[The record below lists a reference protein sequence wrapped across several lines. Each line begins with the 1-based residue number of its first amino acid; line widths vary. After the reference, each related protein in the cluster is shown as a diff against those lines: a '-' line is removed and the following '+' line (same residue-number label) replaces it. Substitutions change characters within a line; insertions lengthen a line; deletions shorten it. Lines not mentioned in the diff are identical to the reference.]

1 MKATKRI
8 FSVFLTCVLAFTM
21 AFAMGLTASAADTT
35 YTITINKPAGDIDR
49 TYEAYQIF
57 KGNQSGNTLSDIEW
71 GTGIDGAAFLT
82 ELQTNTSFTSFKSC
96 TDAKTVAEKLATF
109 KAGPNEGA
117 DSDEVVA
124 FATLAG
130 KFLTKIKATSSAGKI
145 TDLAAGYYLL
155 KDVTPG
161 TPGTDAALSRNI
173 LKVVN
178 NVEVNP
184 KADHPTVDK
193 KIGTDITKGV
203 AANEA
208 TIGDKVPFVIASK
221 VPKMQGYTKYFFVL
235 NDSMTAGLTYN
246 NDVAIKIDDTT
257 LGTDDYDVTYAT
269 DKNTGVSTIKIVI
282 KNFIQYKSKAG
293 ADIVVTYSATLNEN
307 ANLTKD
313 GNKNTVKLTYS
324 NNPNVDYKG
333 ENEPDTTDP
342 VGETPEHVTVTYST
356 QLQLTK
362 VDGKDN
368 NVKLEGVEFQI
379 TGTSIK
385 TAVSESHY
393 FKQDTAGTYYQL
405 KDGTFT
411 DTAPN
416 AETKSKYVSDSVKY
430 KKVEDAT
437 EKTNMQKVTARGT
450 TGTDGV
456 ITFGGLGAGTYFI
469 TELKTKDGYNL
480 LTAPITVEIKA
491 TPGTTSCTW
500 TATVNG
506 NEETDVFDTKDNM
519 VKLTVENN
527 KGSDLP
533 ITGGIGTTI
542 FYVIGGLL
550 VCGAVVMAITKKKLS
565 VEDKADQN

>member
-21 AFAMGLTASAADTT
+21 AFAMGLTASAAD

-57 KGNQSGNTLSDIEW
+57 QGNLDGNTLSDIEW

-82 ELQTNTSFTSFKSC
+82 ELKKNASFTSC
-96 TDAKTVAEKLATF
+96 TDAKTVAKKLAAFT
-109 KAGPNEGA
+109 N
-117 DSDEVVA
+117 DSDEAVA
-124 FATLAG
+124 FAKLAG
-130 KFLTKIKATSSAGKI
+130 KFLTTATATSSSGKI
-145 TDLAAGYYLL
+145 TVPAGYYLL
-155 KDVTPG
+155 KDVT
-161 TPGTDAALSRNI
+161 TVTDDALSLNI
-173 LKVVN
+173 LKVVKD
-178 NVEVNP
+178 VTVNP

-193 KIGTDITKGV
+193 KIGTDISTGV

-221 VPKMQGYTKYFFVL
+221 VPQMQGYTKYFFVL

-246 NDVAIKIDDTT
+246 KDVAIKIGTTT
-257 LGTDDYDVTYAT
+257 LAADAYDVTYDDTA
-269 DKNTGVSTIKIVI
+269 NTMKIVI
-282 KNFIQYKSKAG
+282 KDFIQYKSEAG
-293 ADIVVTYSATLNEN
+293 KDIVVTYSATLNEK
-307 ANLTKD
+307 ADLTQA

-333 ENEPDTTDP
+333 DNEPDTTDP
-342 VGETPEHVTVTYST
+342 VGVTPEHVTVTYST
-356 QLQLTK
+356 KLQLTK
-362 VDGKDN
+362 VDGADH

-385 TAVSESHY
+385 TAVSKGEY
-393 FKQDTAGTYYQL
+393 FKQDAAGTYYQL

-411 DTAPN
+411 ETDPT
-416 AETKSKYVSDSVKY
+416 AETESKYVSTSVKY
-430 KKVEDAT
+430 AKVTDTT
-437 EKTNMQKVTARGT
+437 EQTKMQKVTASGT
-450 TGTDGV
+450 TDANGL
-456 ITFGGLGAGTYFI
+456 ITFEGLGAGTYYI
-469 TELKTKDGYNL
+469 TELKTLGGYNL
-480 LTAPITVEIKA
+480 LTAPITVTITA
-491 TPGTTSCTW
+491 TPSETGCGW
-500 TATVNG
+500 TVSSNATF
-506 NEETDVFDTKDNM
+506 EDDM

-527 KGSDLP
+527 KGSVLP

-550 VCGAVVMAITKKKLS
+550 VCGAAVMAITKKKLS

>member
-21 AFAMGLTASAADTT
+21 AFAMGLTASAAD

-57 KGNQSGNTLSDIEW
+57 RGNLDGNTLSDIEW
-71 GTGIDGAAFLT
+71 GAGIDGAAFLT
-82 ELQTNTSFTSFKSC
+82 ELKKNASFTSC
-96 TDAKTVAEKLATF
+96 TDAKTVAEKLASFTD
-109 KAGPNEGA
+109 
-117 DSDEVVA
+117 DSDEAVA
-124 FATLAG
+124 FAKLAG
-130 KFLTKIKATSSAGKI
+130 KFLTTATASSSTGKI
-145 TDLAAGYYLL
+145 TVPAGYYLL
-155 KDVTPG
+155 KDVT
-161 TPGTDAALSRNI
+161 TVTDDALSLNI
-173 LKVVN
+173 LKVVKD
-178 NVEVNP
+178 VTVNP

-193 KIGTDITKGV
+193 KIGTDITTGV

-221 VPKMQGYTKYFFVL
+221 VPQMQGYTKYFFVL

-246 NDVAIKIDDTT
+246 RDVAIKIGATTLAADAYDVVYDDT
-257 LGTDDYDVTYAT
+257 A
-269 DKNTGVSTIKIVI
+269 NTMKIVI
-282 KNFIQYKSKAG
+282 KNFIQYKSEAG
-293 ADIVVTYSATLNEN
+293 KDIVVTYSATLNEK
-307 ANLTKD
+307 ADLTQA

-333 ENEPDTTDP
+333 DNEPDTTDP

-356 QLQLTK
+356 KLQLTK
-362 VDGKDN
+362 VDGGDP

-385 TAVSESHY
+385 TAVSKGDY
-393 FKQDTAGTYYQL
+393 FKQDAAGTYYQL

-411 DTAPN
+411 ETVAT
-416 AETKSKYVSDSVKY
+416 AETESKYVSTSVKY
-430 KKVEDAT
+430 AKVTDTAEQT
-437 EKTNMQKVTARGT
+437 KMQKVTASGT
-450 TGTDGV
+450 TDANGL
-456 ITFGGLGAGTYFI
+456 ITFEGLGAGTYYI
-469 TELKTKDGYNL
+469 TELKTKSGYNL
-480 LTAPITVEIKA
+480 LTAPITVTITAAPSA
-491 TPGTTSCTW
+491 TGCSW
-500 TATVNG
+500 TVSTNATF
-506 NEETDVFDTKDNM
+506 EDDM

-527 KGSDLP
+527 KGSVLP

>member
-21 AFAMGLTASAADTT
+21 AFAMGLTASAAD

-57 KGNQSGNTLSDIEW
+57 RGNLDGSTLSDIEW

-82 ELQTNTSFTSFKSC
+82 ELQKNSDYASC
-96 TDAKTVAEKLATF
+96 TDAKTVAAKLASFTKNPD
-109 KAGPNEGA
+109 KA
-117 DSDEVVA
+117 VA
-124 FATLAG
+124 FAKLAG
-130 KFLTKIKATSSAGKI
+130 KFLTTATGSSSTKI
-145 TDLAAGYYLL
+145 TVPAGYYLL
-155 KDVTPG
+155 KDATTDVTEN
-161 TPGTDAALSRNI
+161 ALSLNI
-173 LKVVN
+173 LEVVKD
-178 NVEVNP
+178 VTVSP

-193 KIGTDITKGV
+193 KIGTDITTGV
-203 AANEA
+203 EANEA

-221 VPKMQGYTKYFFVL
+221 VPQMQGYTKYFFVL

-246 NDVAIKIDDTT
+246 KDVAIKIGATT
-257 LGTDDYDVTYAT
+257 LAADAYDVTYDDTA
-269 DKNTGVSTIKIVI
+269 NTMKIVI
-282 KNFIQYKSKAG
+282 KNFIQYKSVAG
-293 ADIVVTYSATLNEN
+293 KDIVVTYSATLNEK
-307 ANLTKD
+307 ADLKD

-333 ENEPDTTDP
+333 DNEPDTTDP

-356 QLQLTK
+356 KLQLTK
-362 VDGKDN
+362 VDGADH

-385 TAVSESHY
+385 TAVSKGDY
-393 FKQDTAGTYYQL
+393 FKQDAAGTYYQL

-411 DTAPN
+411 ETAPTT
-416 AETKSKYVSDSVKY
+416 ETESKYVSTSVKY
-430 KKVEDAT
+430 AKVTDTAEQT
-437 EKTNMQKVTARGT
+437 KMQKVTASGT
-450 TGTDGV
+450 TDANGV
-456 ITFGGLGAGTYFI
+456 ITFKGLGAGTYYI
-469 TELKTKDGYNL
+469 TELKTLGGYNL
-480 LTAPITVEIKA
+480 LTAPTTVEIKA

-500 TATVNG
+500 TAKVNG
-506 NEETDVFDTKDNM
+506 NDATFDTKENM

>member
-1 MKATKRI
+1 MKATKRF

-21 AFAMGLTASAADTT
+21 AFAMGLTASAAD

-57 KGNQSGNTLSDIEW
+57 RGNLDGSTLSDIEW

-82 ELQTNTSFTSFKSC
+82 ELQKNSDYASC
-96 TDAKTVAEKLATF
+96 TDAKTVAAKLASFTKNPD
-109 KAGPNEGA
+109 KA
-117 DSDEVVA
+117 VA
-124 FATLAG
+124 FAKLAG
-130 KFLTKIKATSSAGKI
+130 KFLTTATGSSSTKI
-145 TDLAAGYYLL
+145 TVPAGYYLL
-155 KDVTPG
+155 KDATTDVTEN
-161 TPGTDAALSRNI
+161 ALSLNI
-173 LKVVN
+173 LEVVKD
-178 NVEVNP
+178 VTVSP

-193 KIGTDITKGV
+193 KIGTDITTGV
-203 AANEA
+203 EANEA

-221 VPKMQGYTKYFFVL
+221 VPQMQGYTKYFFVL

-246 NDVAIKIDDTT
+246 KDVAIKIGATT
-257 LGTDDYDVTYAT
+257 LAADAYDVTYDDTA
-269 DKNTGVSTIKIVI
+269 NTMKIVI
-282 KNFIQYKSKAG
+282 KNFIQYKSVAG
-293 ADIVVTYSATLNEN
+293 KDIVVTYSATLNEK
-307 ANLTKD
+307 ADLKD

-333 ENEPDTTDP
+333 DNEPDTTDP

-356 QLQLTK
+356 KLQLTK
-362 VDGKDN
+362 VDGADH

-385 TAVSESHY
+385 TAVSKGDY
-393 FKQDTAGTYYQL
+393 FKQDAAGTYYQL

-411 DTAPN
+411 ETAPTT
-416 AETKSKYVSDSVKY
+416 ETESKYVSTSVKY
-430 KKVEDAT
+430 AKVTDTAEQT
-437 EKTNMQKVTARGT
+437 KMQKVTASGT
-450 TGTDGV
+450 TDANGV
-456 ITFGGLGAGTYFI
+456 ITFKGLGAGTYYI
-469 TELKTKDGYNL
+469 TELKTLGGYNL

-500 TATVNG
+500 TAKVNG
-506 NEETDVFDTKDNM
+506 ENATFEDDM

-527 KGSDLP
+527 KGSVLP

>member
-21 AFAMGLTASAADTT
+21 AFAMGLTASAAD
-35 YTITINKPAGDIDR
+35 YTITINQPTDDIVR

-57 KGNQSGNTLSDIEW
+57 RGNLDGNTLSDIEW

-82 ELQTNTSFTSFKSC
+82 ELKKNSDYASC
-96 TDAKTVAEKLATF
+96 TDAKTVAAKLASFTENPD
-109 KAGPNEGA
+109 KA
-117 DSDEVVA
+117 VA
-124 FATLAG
+124 FAKLAG
-130 KFLTKIKATSSAGKI
+130 KFLTTATGSSSTKI
-145 TDLAAGYYLL
+145 TVPAGYYLL
-155 KDVTPG
+155 KDVT
-161 TPGTDAALSRNI
+161 TATHDALSLNI
-173 LKVVN
+173 LKVVKD
-178 NVEVNP
+178 VTVNP

-193 KIGTDITKGV
+193 KIGTDITTGV

-221 VPKMQGYTKYFFVL
+221 VPQMQGYTKYFFVL

-246 NDVAIKIDDTT
+246 KDVAIKIGATT
-257 LGTDDYDVTYAT
+257 LAADAYDVTYNDTA
-269 DKNTGVSTIKIVI
+269 NTMKIVI
-282 KNFIQYKSKAG
+282 KNFIQYKNEVGK
-293 ADIVVTYSATLNEN
+293 DIVVTYSATLNEKADLSTN
-307 ANLTKD
+307 K

-333 ENEPDTTDP
+333 DNEPDTTDP

-356 QLQLTK
+356 KLQLTK
-362 VDGKDN
+362 VNGADPN
-368 NVKLEGVEFQI
+368 EKLEGVEFQI

-385 TAVSESHY
+385 TAVSKGEY
-393 FKQDTAGTYYQL
+393 FKQDAAGTYYQL

-411 DTAPN
+411 KIAPTT
-416 AETKSKYVSDSVKY
+416 ETESKYVSTSVKY
-430 KKVEDAT
+430 AKVTDTAEQT
-437 EKTNMQKVTARGT
+437 KMQKVTASGT
-450 TGTDGV
+450 TDANGL
-456 ITFGGLGAGTYFI
+456 ITFEGLGAGTYYI
-469 TELKTKDGYNL
+469 TELKAKSGYNL
-480 LTAPITVEIKA
+480 LTAPITVVITA

-500 TATVNG
+500 TATMNG
-506 NEETDVFDTKDNM
+506 EDATFADNM

-527 KGSDLP
+527 KGSVLP

>member
-21 AFAMGLTASAADTT
+21 AFAMGLTASAAD

-57 KGNQSGNTLSDIEW
+57 RGNLDGSTLSDIEW

-82 ELQTNTSFTSFKSC
+82 ELKKNAPFTSC
-96 TDAKTVAEKLATF
+96 TDAKTVAEKLASFTD
-109 KAGPNEGA
+109 
-117 DSDEVVA
+117 DSDEAVA
-124 FATLAG
+124 FAKLAG
-130 KFLTKIKATSSAGKI
+130 KFLTTATASSSTGKI
-145 TDLAAGYYLL
+145 TVPAGYYLL
-155 KDVTPG
+155 KDVT
-161 TPGTDAALSRNI
+161 TVTDDALSLNI
-173 LKVVN
+173 LKVVKD
-178 NVEVNP
+178 VTVNP

-193 KIGTDITKGV
+193 KIGTDITTGA

-221 VPKMQGYTKYFFVL
+221 VPQMQGYTKYFFVL

-246 NDVAIKIDDTT
+246 KDVAIKIGTTTLAADAYDVVYDDT
-257 LGTDDYDVTYAT
+257 A
-269 DKNTGVSTIKIVI
+269 NTMKIVI
-282 KNFIQYKSKAG
+282 KNFIQYKSEAG
-293 ADIVVTYSATLNEN
+293 KDIVVTYSATLNEK
-307 ANLTKD
+307 ADLTQA

-333 ENEPDTTDP
+333 DNEPDTTDP

-356 QLQLTK
+356 KLQLTK
-362 VDGKDN
+362 VDGADN

-385 TAVSESHY
+385 TAVSKGEY
-393 FKQDTAGTYYQL
+393 FKQDAAGTYYQL

-411 DTAPN
+411 ETAPTT
-416 AETKSKYVSDSVKY
+416 ETGSKYVSTSVKY
-430 KKVEDAT
+430 AKVTDTT
-437 EKTNMQKVTARGT
+437 EQTNMQKVTASGT
-450 TGTDGV
+450 TDAKGL
-456 ITFGGLGAGTYFI
+456 ITFEGLGAGTYYI
-469 TELKTKDGYNL
+469 TELKTKSGYNL
-480 LTAPITVEIKA
+480 LTAPITVVITA

-500 TATVNG
+500 TATMNG
-506 NEETDVFDTKDNM
+506 APATFEENM

-527 KGSDLP
+527 KGSVLP

>member
-21 AFAMGLTASAADTT
+21 AFAMGLTASAAD

-57 KGNQSGNTLSDIEW
+57 QGNLDGNTLSDIEW

-82 ELQTNTSFTSFKSC
+82 ELKKNASFTSC
-96 TDAKTVAEKLATF
+96 TDAKTVAEKLAAFT
-109 KAGPNEGA
+109 N
-117 DSDEVVA
+117 DSDEAVA
-124 FATLAG
+124 FAKLAG
-130 KFLTKIKATSSAGKI
+130 KFLTTATATSSSGKI
-145 TDLAAGYYLL
+145 TVPAGYYLL
-155 KDVTPG
+155 KDVT
-161 TPGTDAALSRNI
+161 TVTDDALSLNI
-173 LKVVN
+173 LKVVKD
-178 NVEVNP
+178 VTVNP

-193 KIGTDITKGV
+193 KIGTDISTGV

-221 VPKMQGYTKYFFVL
+221 VPQMQGYTKYFFVL

-246 NDVAIKIDDTT
+246 KDVAIKIGTTT
-257 LGTDDYDVTYAT
+257 LAADAYDVTYDDTA
-269 DKNTGVSTIKIVI
+269 NTMKIVI
-282 KNFIQYKSKAG
+282 KDFIQYKSEAG
-293 ADIVVTYSATLNEN
+293 KDIVVTYSATLNEK
-307 ANLTKD
+307 ADLTQA

-333 ENEPDTTDP
+333 DNEPDTTDP
-342 VGETPEHVTVTYST
+342 VGVTPEHVTVTYST
-356 QLQLTK
+356 KLQLTK
-362 VDGKDN
+362 VDGADH

-385 TAVSESHY
+385 TAVSKGEY
-393 FKQDTAGTYYQL
+393 FKQDAAGTYYQL

-411 DTAPN
+411 EIDPT
-416 AETKSKYVSDSVKY
+416 AETESKYVSTSVKY
-430 KKVEDAT
+430 AKVTDTT
-437 EKTNMQKVTARGT
+437 EQTKMQKVTASGT
-450 TGTDGV
+450 TDANGL
-456 ITFGGLGAGTYFI
+456 ITFEGLGAGTYYI
-469 TELKTKDGYNL
+469 TELKTLGGYNL
-480 LTAPITVEIKA
+480 LTAPITVTITA
-491 TPGTTSCTW
+491 TPSETGCGW
-500 TATVNG
+500 TVSSNATF
-506 NEETDVFDTKDNM
+506 EDDM

-527 KGSDLP
+527 KGSVLP

-550 VCGAVVMAITKKKLS
+550 VCGAAVMAITKKKLS

>member
-21 AFAMGLTASAADTT
+21 AFAMGLTASAAD
-35 YTITINKPAGDIDR
+35 YTITITKPEGDIDR

-57 KGNQSGNTLSDIEW
+57 QGNLDGNTLSDIEW

-82 ELQTNTSFTSFKSC
+82 ELKKNAPFTSC

-109 KAGPNEGA
+109 ENNSDGA
-117 DSDEVVA
+117 VA
-124 FATLAG
+124 FAKLAG
-130 KFLTKIKATSSAGKI
+130 NFLTTATGSATATSSANGEIKVP
-145 TDLAAGYYLL
+145 AAGYYLL
-155 KDVTPG
+155 KDVTDVT
-161 TPGTDAALSRNI
+161 TPHDALSLNI
-173 LKVVN
+173 LEVVKD
-178 NVEVNP
+178 VTVNP
-184 KADHPTVDK
+184 KAGHPTVDK
-193 KIGTDITKGV
+193 KIGTDISTGV

-246 NDVAIKIDDTT
+246 KDVAIKIGNTTLAADAYEVTYDDT
-257 LGTDDYDVTYAT
+257 A
-269 DKNTGVSTIKIVI
+269 NTMKIVI
-282 KNFIQYKSKAG
+282 KNFIDYKSQAG
-293 ADIVVTYSATLNEN
+293 KDIVVTYSATLNEK
-307 ANLTKD
+307 ADLTQA

-333 ENEPDTTDP
+333 DNEPDSTDP

-356 QLQLTK
+356 KLQLTK
-362 VDGKDN
+362 VDGANQEVMK
-368 NVKLEGVEFQI
+368 GVEFQI
-379 TGTSIK
+379 AGTSIK
-385 TAVSESHY
+385 AVVSNSEY
-393 FKQDTAGTYYQL
+393 FKQDAAGEYYQL

-411 DTAPN
+411 KDAPPT
-416 AETKSKYVSDSVKY
+416 ETDSRYVSNLKY
-430 KKVEDAT
+430 AKVTDTT
-437 EKTNMQKVTARGT
+437 EQTNMQKVTASGT
-450 TGTDGV
+450 TDANGL
-456 ITFGGLGAGTYFI
+456 ITFKGLGAGTYYI
-469 TELKTKDGYNL
+469 TELKTLGGYNL

-500 TATVNG
+500 TAKVNG
-506 NEETDVFDTKDNM
+506 NDATFDTKDNM

>member
-21 AFAMGLTASAADTT
+21 AFAMGLTASAAD
-35 YTITINKPAGDIDR
+35 YTITINKPTGDIDR

-57 KGNQSGNTLSDIEW
+57 RGNLDGSTLSDIEW

-82 ELQTNTSFTSFKSC
+82 ELQKNAAYTSCK
-96 TDAKTVAEKLATF
+96 DAKTVAEKLASFTDDS
-109 KAGPNEGA
+109 NEA
-117 DSDEVVA
+117 VA
-124 FATLAG
+124 FAKLAG
-130 KFLTKIKATSSAGKI
+130 KFLTTATASSSTGQI
-145 TDLAAGYYLL
+145 TVPAGYYLL
-155 KDVTPG
+155 KDVT
-161 TPGTDAALSRNI
+161 TATHDALSLNI
-173 LKVVN
+173 LKVVKD
-178 NVEVNP
+178 VTVNP

-193 KIGTDITKGV
+193 KIGTDITTGA

-221 VPKMQGYTKYFFVL
+221 VPQMQGYTKYFFVL

-246 NDVAIKIDDTT
+246 KDVAIKIGATTLAADAYDVVYDDT
-257 LGTDDYDVTYAT
+257 A
-269 DKNTGVSTIKIVI
+269 NTMKIVI
-282 KNFIQYKSKAG
+282 KNFIQYKSEAG
-293 ADIVVTYSATLNEN
+293 KDIVVTYSATLNEK
-307 ANLTKD
+307 ADLTQA

-333 ENEPDTTDP
+333 DNEPDTTDP

-356 QLQLTK
+356 TLQLTK

-385 TAVSESHY
+385 TAVSNGDY
-393 FKQDTAGTYYQL
+393 FKQDAAGTYYQL

-411 DTAPN
+411 ETAPT
-416 AETKSKYVSDSVKY
+416 AETGSKYVSTSVKY
-430 KKVEDAT
+430 AKVTDAT
-437 EKTNMQKVTARGT
+437 EQTKMQKVTARGT
-450 TGTDGV
+450 TNANGV
-456 ITFGGLGAGTYFI
+456 ITFEGLGAGTYYI
-469 TELKTKDGYNL
+469 TELKAKSGYNL
-480 LTAPITVEIKA
+480 LTAPITVVITA

-500 TATVNG
+500 TATMNG
-506 NEETDVFDTKDNM
+506 ADATFADNM

-527 KGSDLP
+527 KGSVLP

>member
-35 YTITINKPAGDIDR
+35 YTITITKPAGDIDR

-57 KGNQSGNTLSDIEW
+57 QGNLSGDTLSDIEW
-71 GTGIDGAAFLT
+71 GTGINGAAFLDVLDDNEPYT
-82 ELQTNTSFTSFKSC
+82 TCK
-96 TDAKTVAEKLATF
+96 DAKAVAEKLATF
-109 KAGPNEGA
+109 EE
-117 DSDEVVA
+117 DSDGAVA

-130 KFLTKIKATSSAGKI
+130 KFLTDVKATSSAGQI
-145 TDLAAGYYLL
+145 TNLAAGYYLL

-193 KIGTDITKGV
+193 KIGTDISSGV

-246 NDVAIKIDDTT
+246 KDVAIKIGATT
-257 LGTDDYDVTYAT
+257 LAADAYDVTYDDTA
-269 DKNTGVSTIKIVI
+269 NTMKIVI
-282 KNFIQYKSKAG
+282 KNFIQYKSQAD

-307 ANLTKD
+307 ANLSTNK

-324 NNPNVDYKG
+324 NNPNVDYTG
-333 ENEPDTTDP
+333 DNEPDTTDP
-342 VGETPEHVTVTYST
+342 VGETPKRVTVTYST

-362 VDGKDN
+362 VNGADPDE
-368 NVKLEGVEFQI
+368 KLEGVEFQI

-385 TAVSESHY
+385 TAVSNGEY
-393 FKQDTAGTYYQL
+393 FKQDEKNGTYYQL

-411 DTAPN
+411 
-416 AETKSKYVSDSVKY
+416 ETKPNTETGSRYVSTTVKY
-430 KKVEDAT
+430 KKVKDAT
-437 EKTNMQKVTARGT
+437 EQTNMQKVTARGT

-500 TATVNG
+500 TAKVNG
-506 NEETDVFDTKDNM
+506 NDATFADDM
-519 VKLTVENN
+519 VKLTVKNN
-527 KGSDLP
+527 KGSVLP

>member
-21 AFAMGLTASAADTT
+21 AFAMGLTASAAD
-35 YTITINKPAGDIDR
+35 YTITITKPAGDIDR

-57 KGNQSGNTLSDIEW
+57 QGNLDGNTLSDIEW

-82 ELQTNTSFTSFKSC
+82 ELKKNASFTSC
-96 TDAKTVAEKLATF
+96 TDAKTVAEKLAAFTD
-109 KAGPNEGA
+109 
-117 DSDEVVA
+117 DSDEAVA
-124 FATLAG
+124 FAKLAG
-130 KFLTKIKATSSAGKI
+130 KFLTTATATSSTGKI
-145 TDLAAGYYLL
+145 TVPAGYYLL
-155 KDVTPG
+155 KDVTDVT
-161 TPGTDAALSRNI
+161 TPHDALSLNI
-173 LKVVN
+173 LKVVKD
-178 NVEVNP
+178 VTVNP

-193 KIGTDITKGV
+193 KIGTDISTGV

-246 NDVAIKIDDTT
+246 KDVAIKIGTTT
-257 LGTDDYDVTYAT
+257 LAPDAYDVTYDDTA
-269 DKNTGVSTIKIVI
+269 NTMKIVI
-282 KNFIQYKSKAG
+282 KDFIQYKSEAG
-293 ADIVVTYSATLNEN
+293 KDIVVTYSATLNEK
-307 ANLTKD
+307 ADLSTDK

-333 ENEPDTTDP
+333 DNEPDSTDP
-342 VGETPEHVTVTYST
+342 VGVTPEHVTVTYST
-356 QLQLTK
+356 KLQLTK
-362 VDGKDN
+362 VDGADH

-385 TAVSESHY
+385 TAVSKGEY
-393 FKQDTAGTYYQL
+393 FKQDAAGTYYQL

-411 DTAPN
+411 ETVPT
-416 AETKSKYVSDSVKY
+416 AETESKYVSTSVKY
-430 KKVEDAT
+430 AKVTDTT
-437 EKTNMQKVTARGT
+437 EQTKMQKVTASGT
-450 TGTDGV
+450 TDANGL
-456 ITFGGLGAGTYFI
+456 ITFEGLGAGTYYI
-469 TELKTKDGYNL
+469 TELKTLGGYNL
-480 LTAPITVEIKA
+480 LTAPITVTITA
-491 TPGTTSCTW
+491 TPSETGCGW
-500 TATVNG
+500 TVSSNATF
-506 NEETDVFDTKDNM
+506 EDDM

-527 KGSDLP
+527 KGSVLP

-550 VCGAVVMAITKKKLS
+550 VCGAAVMAITKKKLS

>member
-21 AFAMGLTASAADTT
+21 AFAMGLTASAAD
-35 YTITINKPAGDIDR
+35 YTITITKPAGDIDR

-57 KGNQSGNTLSDIEW
+57 KGNLDGNTLSDIEW

-82 ELQTNTSFTSFKSC
+82 ELKKNASFTSC

-109 KAGPNEGA
+109 KDN
-117 DSDEVVA
+117 SDEAVA
-124 FATLAG
+124 FAKLAG
-130 KFLTKIKATSSAGKI
+130 KFLTTATGSAKATSSANGEIKVPS
-145 TDLAAGYYLL
+145 AGYYLL
-155 KDVTPG
+155 KDVT
-161 TPGTDAALSRNI
+161 TVTDDALSLNI
-173 LKVVN
+173 LKVVKD
-178 NVEVNP
+178 VTVNP

-193 KIGTDITKGV
+193 KIGTDIATGV

-221 VPKMQGYTKYFFVL
+221 VPQMQGYTKYFFVL

-246 NDVAIKIDDTT
+246 KDVAIKIGTTTLAPTAYDVVYDDT
-257 LGTDDYDVTYAT
+257 A
-269 DKNTGVSTIKIVI
+269 NTMKIVI
-282 KNFIQYKSKAG
+282 KNFIQYKSEAG
-293 ADIVVTYSATLNEN
+293 KDIVVTYSATLNEK
-307 ANLTKD
+307 ADLTQA

-333 ENEPDTTDP
+333 DNEPDSTDP

-362 VDGKDN
+362 VDGANKE
-368 NVKLEGVEFQI
+368 VMKGVEFQI

-385 TAVSESHY
+385 TAVSEGHY
-393 FKQDTAGTYYQL
+393 FKQDTAGEYYQL

-411 DTAPN
+411 KTAPTT
-416 AETKSKYVSDSVKY
+416 ETESKYVSDLKY
-430 KKVEDAT
+430 ADVTGTAE
-437 EKTNMQKVTARGT
+437 ETNMQKVTASGT
-450 TGTDGV
+450 TDANGL
-456 ITFGGLGAGTYFI
+456 ITFKGLGAGTYYI
-469 TELKTKDGYNL
+469 TELKTLGGYNL
-480 LTAPITVEIKA
+480 LTAPITVKIDAKIDA
-491 TPGTTSCTW
+491 TSGTTSCTW
-500 TATVNG
+500 TATMNG
-506 NEETDVFDTKDNM
+506 APATFEENM

-527 KGSDLP
+527 KGSVLP

>member
-21 AFAMGLTASAADTT
+21 AFAMGLTASAAD

-57 KGNQSGNTLSDIEW
+57 RGNLDGSTLSDIEW

-82 ELQTNTSFTSFKSC
+82 ELKKNAPFTSC
-96 TDAKTVAEKLATF
+96 TDAKTVAEKLASFTD
-109 KAGPNEGA
+109 
-117 DSDEVVA
+117 DSDEAVA
-124 FATLAG
+124 FAKLAG
-130 KFLTKIKATSSAGKI
+130 KFLTTATASSSTGKI
-145 TDLAAGYYLL
+145 TVPAGYYLL
-155 KDVTPG
+155 KDVT
-161 TPGTDAALSRNI
+161 TVTDDALSLNI
-173 LKVVN
+173 LKVVKD
-178 NVEVNP
+178 VTVNP

-193 KIGTDITKGV
+193 KIGTDITTGA

-221 VPKMQGYTKYFFVL
+221 VPQMQGYTKYFFVL

-246 NDVAIKIDDTT
+246 KDVAIKIGATTLAADAYDVVYDDT
-257 LGTDDYDVTYAT
+257 A
-269 DKNTGVSTIKIVI
+269 NTMKIVI
-282 KNFIQYKSKAG
+282 KNFIQYKSEAG
-293 ADIVVTYSATLNEN
+293 KDIVVTYSATLNEK
-307 ANLTKD
+307 ADLTQA

-333 ENEPDTTDP
+333 DNEPDTTDP

-356 QLQLTK
+356 KLQLTK
-362 VDGKDN
+362 VDGADH

-385 TAVSESHY
+385 TAVSKGEY
-393 FKQDTAGTYYQL
+393 FKQDAAGTYYQL

-411 DTAPN
+411 ETAPTT
-416 AETKSKYVSDSVKY
+416 ETESKYVSTSVKY
-430 KKVEDAT
+430 AKVTDTAEQT
-437 EKTNMQKVTARGT
+437 KMQKVTASGT
-450 TGTDGV
+450 TDANGL
-456 ITFGGLGAGTYFI
+456 ITFEGLGAGTYYI
-469 TELKTKDGYNL
+469 TELKTKSGYNL
-480 LTAPITVEIKA
+480 LTAPITVTITAAPSA
-491 TPGTTSCTW
+491 TGCSW
-500 TATVNG
+500 TVSTNATF
-506 NEETDVFDTKDNM
+506 EDDM

-527 KGSDLP
+527 KGSVLP

>member
-21 AFAMGLTASAADTT
+21 AFAMGLTASAAD
-35 YTITINKPAGDIDR
+35 YTITITKPEGDIDR

-57 KGNQSGNTLSDIEW
+57 QGNLDGNTLSDIEW

-82 ELQTNTSFTSFKSC
+82 ELKKNAPFTSC

-109 KAGPNEGA
+109 KNNSDGA
-117 DSDEVVA
+117 VA
-124 FATLAG
+124 FAKLAG
-130 KFLTKIKATSSAGKI
+130 NFLTTATGSATATSSANGEIKVP
-145 TDLAAGYYLL
+145 AAGYYLL
-155 KDVTPG
+155 KDVTDVT
-161 TPGTDAALSRNI
+161 TPHDALSLNI
-173 LKVVN
+173 LEVVKD
-178 NVEVNP
+178 VTVNP

-193 KIGTDITKGV
+193 KIGTDISSGV

-221 VPKMQGYTKYFFVL
+221 VPQMQGYTKYFFVL

-246 NDVAIKIDDTT
+246 KDVAIKIGTTTLAADAYDVVYDDT
-257 LGTDDYDVTYAT
+257 A
-269 DKNTGVSTIKIVI
+269 NTMKIVI
-282 KNFIQYKSKAG
+282 KNFIQYKSEAG
-293 ADIVVTYSATLNEN
+293 KDIVVTYSATLNEK
-307 ANLTKD
+307 ADLKD

-333 ENEPDTTDP
+333 DNEPDTTDP

-356 QLQLTK
+356 KLQLTK
-362 VDGKDN
+362 VDGADH

-385 TAVSESHY
+385 TAVSKGHY
-393 FKQDTAGTYYQL
+393 FKQDAAGTYYQL

-411 DTAPN
+411 DTAP
-416 AETKSKYVSDSVKY
+416 APETESKYVSDLKY
-430 KKVEDAT
+430 ADVTGTAE
-437 EKTNMQKVTARGT
+437 ETNMQKVTASGT
-450 TGTDGV
+450 TDANGV
-456 ITFGGLGAGTYFI
+456 ITFKGLGAGTYYI
-469 TELKTKDGYNL
+469 TELKTLGGYNL

-500 TATVNG
+500 TAKVNG
-506 NEETDVFDTKDNM
+506 NDATFDTKENM

>member
-21 AFAMGLTASAADTT
+21 AFAMGLTASAAD

-57 KGNQSGNTLSDIEW
+57 QGNLDGNTLSDIEW

-82 ELQTNTSFTSFKSC
+82 ELKKNASFTSC
-96 TDAKTVAEKLATF
+96 TDAKTVAEKLAAFT
-109 KAGPNEGA
+109 N
-117 DSDEVVA
+117 DSDEAVA
-124 FATLAG
+124 FAKLAG
-130 KFLTKIKATSSAGKI
+130 KFLTTATATSSSGKI
-145 TDLAAGYYLL
+145 TVPAGYYLL
-155 KDVTPG
+155 KDVT
-161 TPGTDAALSRNI
+161 TVTDDALSLNI
-173 LKVVN
+173 LKVVKD
-178 NVEVNP
+178 VTVNP

-193 KIGTDITKGV
+193 KIGTDISTGV

-221 VPKMQGYTKYFFVL
+221 VPQMQGYTKYFFVL

-246 NDVAIKIDDTT
+246 KDVAIKIGTTT
-257 LGTDDYDVTYAT
+257 LAVDAYDVTYDDTA
-269 DKNTGVSTIKIVI
+269 NTMKIVI
-282 KNFIQYKSKAG
+282 KDFIQYKSEAG
-293 ADIVVTYSATLNEN
+293 KDIVVTYSATLNEK
-307 ANLTKD
+307 ADLTQA

-333 ENEPDTTDP
+333 DNEPDTTDP
-342 VGETPEHVTVTYST
+342 VGVTPEHVTVTYST
-356 QLQLTK
+356 KLQLTK
-362 VDGKDN
+362 VDGADH

-385 TAVSESHY
+385 TAVSKGEY
-393 FKQDTAGTYYQL
+393 FKQDAAGTYYQL

-411 DTAPN
+411 ETDPT
-416 AETKSKYVSDSVKY
+416 AETESKYVSTSVKY
-430 KKVEDAT
+430 AKVTDTT
-437 EKTNMQKVTARGT
+437 EQTKMQKVTASGT
-450 TGTDGV
+450 TDANGL
-456 ITFGGLGAGTYFI
+456 ITFEGLGAGTYYI
-469 TELKTKDGYNL
+469 TELKTLGGYNL
-480 LTAPITVEIKA
+480 LTAPITVTITA
-491 TPGTTSCTW
+491 TPSETGCGW
-500 TATVNG
+500 TVSSNATF
-506 NEETDVFDTKDNM
+506 EDDM

-527 KGSDLP
+527 KGSVLP

-550 VCGAVVMAITKKKLS
+550 VCGAAVMAITKKKLS

>member
-35 YTITINKPAGDIDR
+35 YTITITKPAGDIDR

-57 KGNQSGNTLSDIEW
+57 QGNLDGNTLSDIEW
-71 GTGIDGAAFLT
+71 GAGIDGAAFLT
-82 ELQTNTSFTSFKSC
+82 ELKKNASFTSC
-96 TDAKTVAEKLATF
+96 TDAKTVAEKLAAFTD
-109 KAGPNEGA
+109 
-117 DSDEVVA
+117 DSDEAVA
-124 FATLAG
+124 FAKLAG
-130 KFLTKIKATSSAGKI
+130 KFLTTATATSSTGKI
-145 TDLAAGYYLL
+145 TVPAGYYLL
-155 KDVTPG
+155 KDVT
-161 TPGTDAALSRNI
+161 TVTDDALSLNI
-173 LKVVN
+173 LKVVKD
-178 NVEVNP
+178 VTVNP

-193 KIGTDITKGV
+193 KIGTDIATGV

-221 VPKMQGYTKYFFVL
+221 VPQMQGYTKYFFVL

-246 NDVAIKIDDTT
+246 KDVAIKIGATT
-257 LGTDDYDVTYAT
+257 LAADAYDVVY
-269 DKNTGVSTIKIVI
+269 DNTANTMKIVI
-282 KNFIQYKSKAG
+282 KNFIQYKSEAG
-293 ADIVVTYSATLNEN
+293 KDIVVTYSATLNEK
-307 ANLTKD
+307 ADLKD

-333 ENEPDTTDP
+333 DNEPDTTDP

-356 QLQLTK
+356 KLQLTK
-362 VDGKDN
+362 VDGADH

-385 TAVSESHY
+385 TAVSKGHY
-393 FKQDTAGTYYQL
+393 FKQDAAGTYYQL

-411 DTAPN
+411 DTAP
-416 AETKSKYVSDSVKY
+416 APETESKYVSTSVKY
-430 KKVEDAT
+430 AEVTDST
-437 EKTNMQKVTARGT
+437 EQTKMQKVTASGT
-450 TGTDGV
+450 TDKNGL
-456 ITFGGLGAGTYFI
+456 ITFKGLGAGTYYI
-469 TELKTKDGYNL
+469 TELKTLGGYNL
-480 LTAPITVEIKA
+480 LTAPITVVITAAPSA
-491 TPGTTSCTW
+491 TGCSW
-500 TATVNG
+500 TVSTNATF
-506 NEETDVFDTKDNM
+506 EDDM

-527 KGSDLP
+527 KGSVLP

>member
-21 AFAMGLTASAADTT
+21 AFAMGLTASAAD
-35 YTITINKPAGDIDR
+35 YTITITKPEGDIDR

-57 KGNQSGNTLSDIEW
+57 RGNLDGNTLSDIEW

-82 ELQTNTSFTSFKSC
+82 ELQKNAAYTSC
-96 TDAKTVAEKLATF
+96 TDAKTVAEKLASFTD
-109 KAGPNEGA
+109 
-117 DSDEVVA
+117 DSDEAVA
-124 FATLAG
+124 FAKLAG
-130 KFLTKIKATSSAGKI
+130 KFLTTATATSSTGKI
-145 TDLAAGYYLL
+145 TVPAGYYLL
-155 KDVTPG
+155 KDVT
-161 TPGTDAALSRNI
+161 TATHDALSLNI
-173 LKVVN
+173 LKVVKD
-178 NVEVNP
+178 VTVNP

-193 KIGTDITKGV
+193 KIGTDISTGV

-221 VPKMQGYTKYFFVL
+221 VPQMQGYTKYFFVL

-246 NDVAIKIDDTT
+246 RDVAIKIGTTT
-257 LGTDDYDVTYAT
+257 LAADAYDVTYDDTA
-269 DKNTGVSTIKIVI
+269 NTMKIVI
-282 KNFIQYKSKAG
+282 KNFIQYKSQAD
-293 ADIVVTYSATLNEN
+293 ADIVVTYSATLNEK
-307 ANLTKD
+307 ADLKD

-333 ENEPDTTDP
+333 DNEPDTTDP

-356 QLQLTK
+356 KLQLTK
-362 VDGKDN
+362 VDGADH

-385 TAVSESHY
+385 TAVSEGHY
-393 FKQDTAGTYYQL
+393 FKQDAAGTYYQL

-411 DTAPN
+411 ETAPTT
-416 AETKSKYVSDSVKY
+416 ETESKYVSTSVKY
-430 KKVEDAT
+430 AKVTDTAEQT
-437 EKTNMQKVTARGT
+437 KMQKVTASGT
-450 TGTDGV
+450 TDANGV
-456 ITFGGLGAGTYFI
+456 ITFKGLGAGTYYI
-469 TELKTKDGYNL
+469 TELKTLGGYNL
-480 LTAPITVEIKA
+480 LTAPITVTITGTPSA
-491 TPGTTSCTW
+491 TGSGYSW
-500 TATVNG
+500 SVSSNATF
-506 NEETDVFDTKDNM
+506 EDDM

-527 KGSDLP
+527 KGSVLP

-565 VEDKADQN
+565 VEDKADQNWMM

>member
-21 AFAMGLTASAADTT
+21 AFAMGLTASAAD

-57 KGNQSGNTLSDIEW
+57 QGNLDGSTLSDIEW
-71 GTGIDGAAFLT
+71 GAGINGAAFLT
-82 ELQTNTSFTSFKSC
+82 ALKKNASFTSC

-109 KAGPNEGA
+109 TN
-117 DSDEVVA
+117 DSDAAVA
-124 FATLAG
+124 FAKLAG
-130 KFLTKIKATSSAGKI
+130 KFLTTATATSSTTGKI
-145 TDLAAGYYLL
+145 TVPAGYYLL
-155 KDVTPG
+155 KDVT
-161 TPGTDAALSRNI
+161 TVTDDALSLNI
-173 LKVVN
+173 LKVVKD
-178 NVEVNP
+178 VTVNP

-193 KIGTDITKGV
+193 KIGTDISTGV

-221 VPKMQGYTKYFFVL
+221 VPQMQGYTKYFFVL

-246 NDVAIKIDDTT
+246 KDVAIKIGTTT
-257 LGTDDYDVTYAT
+257 LAADAYDVTYG
-269 DKNTGVSTIKIVI
+269 DKANTMKIVI
-282 KNFIQYKSKAG
+282 KNFIQYKSEAG
-293 ADIVVTYSATLNEN
+293 KDIVVTYSATLNEK
-307 ANLTKD
+307 ADLTQA

-324 NNPNVDYKG
+324 NNPNVDYNG
-333 ENEPDTTDP
+333 DNEPDTTDP

-356 QLQLTK
+356 KLQLTK
-362 VDGKDN
+362 VDGADH
-368 NVKLEGVEFQI
+368 NVMLEGVEFQI

-385 TAVSESHY
+385 TAVSKGEY
-393 FKQDTAGTYYQL
+393 FKQDAAGTYYQL

-411 DTAPN
+411 ETVPT
-416 AETKSKYVSDSVKY
+416 AETGSKYVSTSVKY
-430 KKVEDAT
+430 AKVTDTT
-437 EKTNMQKVTARGT
+437 EQTKMQKVTASGT
-450 TGTDGV
+450 TDADGL
-456 ITFGGLGAGTYFI
+456 ITFEGLGAGTYYI
-469 TELKTKDGYNL
+469 TELKTKSGYNL
-480 LTAPITVEIKA
+480 LTAPITVVITA

-500 TATVNG
+500 TASAPATF
-506 NEETDVFDTKDNM
+506 EENM

-527 KGSDLP
+527 KGSVLP

>member
-21 AFAMGLTASAADTT
+21 AFAMGLTASAAD
-35 YTITINKPAGDIDR
+35 YTITITKPEGDIDR

-57 KGNQSGNTLSDIEW
+57 QGNLDGNTLSDIEW

-82 ELQTNTSFTSFKSC
+82 ELKKNAPFTSC

-109 KAGPNEGA
+109 ENNSDGA
-117 DSDEVVA
+117 VA
-124 FATLAG
+124 FAKLAG
-130 KFLTKIKATSSAGKI
+130 KFLTTATGSATATSSATGKI
-145 TDLAAGYYLL
+145 TVPAAGYYLL
-155 KDVTPG
+155 KDVTDVT
-161 TPGTDAALSRNI
+161 TPHDALSLNI
-173 LKVVN
+173 LEVVKD
-178 NVEVNP
+178 VTVNP

-193 KIGTDITKGV
+193 KIGTDISTGV

-221 VPKMQGYTKYFFVL
+221 VPQMQGYTKYFFVL

-246 NDVAIKIDDTT
+246 KDVAIKIGTTT
-257 LGTDDYDVTYAT
+257 LAPTAYDVTYDDTA
-269 DKNTGVSTIKIVI
+269 NTMKIVI
-282 KNFIQYKSKAG
+282 KDFIQYKSEAG
-293 ADIVVTYSATLNEN
+293 KDIVVTYSATLNEK
-307 ANLTKD
+307 ADLTQA

-333 ENEPDTTDP
+333 GNEPDSTDP

-362 VDGKDN
+362 VDGKDKS
-368 NVKLEGVEFQI
+368 KLEGVEFQI

-385 TAVSESHY
+385 TAVSKGEY
-393 FKQDTAGTYYQL
+393 FKQDAAGTYYQL

-411 DTAPN
+411 ETAPTT
-416 AETKSKYVSDSVKY
+416 ETESKYVSTSVKY
-430 KKVEDAT
+430 AKVTDTAEQT
-437 EKTNMQKVTARGT
+437 KMQKVTASGT
-450 TGTDGV
+450 TDKNGL
-456 ITFGGLGAGTYFI
+456 ITFKGLGAGTYYI
-469 TELKTKDGYNL
+469 TELKTLGGYNL
-480 LTAPITVEIKA
+480 LTAPIIVEITA

-500 TATVNG
+500 TAKVNG
-506 NEETDVFDTKDNM
+506 ENATFEDDM

-527 KGSDLP
+527 KGSVLP

>member
-35 YTITINKPAGDIDR
+35 YTITITKPEGDIDR

-57 KGNQSGNTLSDIEW
+57 KGNPSGNTLSDIEW
-71 GTGIDGAAFLT
+71 GTGIDGAKFLT
-82 ELQTNTSFTSFKSC
+82 ELKKNSDYASC
-96 TDAKTVAEKLATF
+96 TDAKTVAEKLASFTENPD
-109 KAGPNEGA
+109 KA
-117 DSDEVVA
+117 VA
-124 FATLAG
+124 FAKLAG
-130 KFLTKIKATSSAGKI
+130 NSLTTAKFPSSSGKI
-145 TDLAAGYYLL
+145 TVPAAGYYLL
-155 KDVTPG
+155 KDVTDV
-161 TPGTDAALSRNI
+161 THDALSLNI
-173 LKVVN
+173 LEVVN
-178 NVEVNP
+178 NVTVNP

-193 KIGTDITKGV
+193 KIVTDISSEVV
-203 AANEA
+203 ANTA
-208 TIGDKVPFVIASK
+208 TIGDKVPFVIKSN
-221 VPKMQGYTKYFFVL
+221 VPQMQGYTKYFFVL

-246 NDVAIKIDDTT
+246 NDVAIKIGDTT
-257 LGTDDYDVTYAT
+257 LGTDAYEVTYGKTA
-269 DKNTGVSTIKIVI
+269 NTMKIVI
-282 KNFIQYKSKAG
+282 KDFINYKDEVGKP
-293 ADIVVTYSATLNEN
+293 IVVTYSATLNEK
-307 ANLTKD
+307 ADLTQA

-324 NNPNVDYKG
+324 NNPNVDYEG
-333 ENEPDTTDP
+333 VNEPTPTDP

-368 NVKLEGVEFQI
+368 NVKLEDVDFQI
-379 TGTSIK
+379 AGTSIK
-385 TAVSESHY
+385 AVVYTSGY
-393 FKQDTAGTYYQL
+393 FKQDADGTYYQL

-411 DTAPN
+411 ETASTP
-416 AETKSKYVSDSVKY
+416 ATESKYVSTSVKY
-430 KKVEDAT
+430 AKVTDTT
-437 EKTNMQKVTARGT
+437 EQTNMQKVTASGT
-450 TGTDGV
+450 TDKNGL
-456 ITFGGLGAGTYFI
+456 ITFEGLSAGTYYI
-469 TELKTKDGYNL
+469 TELKTKSGYNL
-480 LTAPITVEIKA
+480 LTAPITVEITA

-500 TATVNG
+500 TAKVNDAPA
-506 NEETDVFDTKDNM
+506 TFDTKDNM

>member
-21 AFAMGLTASAADTT
+21 AFAMGLTASAAD
-35 YTITINKPAGDIDR
+35 YTITITKPAGDIDR

-57 KGNQSGNTLSDIEW
+57 QGNLDGNTLSDIEW

-82 ELQTNTSFTSFKSC
+82 ELKKNSDYASC
-96 TDAKTVAEKLATF
+96 TDAKTVAEKLASFT
-109 KAGPNEGA
+109 KN
-117 DSDEVVA
+117 SDEAVA
-124 FATLAG
+124 FAKLAG
-130 KFLTKIKATSSAGKI
+130 KFLTDVKVTSSAGQI
-145 TDLAAGYYLL
+145 TVPAGYYLL
-155 KDVTPG
+155 KDATAVT
-161 TPGTDAALSRNI
+161 DNALSLNI
-173 LKVVN
+173 LEVVKD
-178 NVEVNP
+178 VTVSP

-193 KIGTDITKGV
+193 KIGTNISSGV

-221 VPKMQGYTKYFFVL
+221 VPQMQGYTKYFFVL
-235 NDSMTAGLTYN
+235 NDSMSAGLTYN
-246 NDVAIKIDDTT
+246 KDVAIKIGTTT
-257 LGTDDYDVTYAT
+257 LGTDAYDVVYD
-269 DKNTGVSTIKIVI
+269 DKANTMKIVI
-282 KNFIQYKSKAG
+282 KNFIKYKDKVG
-293 ADIVVTYSATLNEN
+293 KDIVVTYSATLNEK
-307 ANLTKD
+307 ADLTQTG

-324 NNPNVDYKG
+324 NNPNVDYEG
-333 ENEPDTTDP
+333 DNEPKGTDP
-342 VGETPEHVTVTYST
+342 VGVTPEHVTVTYST

-362 VDGKDN
+362 VDGKDKS
-368 NVKLEGVEFQI
+368 KLEGVEFQI

-385 TAVSESHY
+385 TAVSKGHY
-393 FKQDTAGTYYQL
+393 FKQDAAGTYYQL

-411 DTAPN
+411 DTAP
-416 AETKSKYVSDSVKY
+416 APETESKYVSTSVKY
-430 KKVEDAT
+430 AEVTDST
-437 EKTNMQKVTARGT
+437 EQTKMQKVTASGT
-450 TGTDGV
+450 TDKNGL
-456 ITFGGLGAGTYFI
+456 ITFKGLGAGTYYI
-469 TELKTKDGYNL
+469 TELKTLGGYNL

-500 TATVNG
+500 TAKVNG
-506 NEETDVFDTKDNM
+506 ENATFEDDM

-527 KGSDLP
+527 KGSVLP

>member
-21 AFAMGLTASAADTT
+21 AFAMGLTASAAD

-57 KGNQSGNTLSDIEW
+57 QGNLDGSTLSDIEW
-71 GTGIDGAAFLT
+71 GAGIDGAAFLT
-82 ELQTNTSFTSFKSC
+82 ELKKNASFTSC

-109 KAGPNEGA
+109 TN
-117 DSDEVVA
+117 DSDEAVA
-124 FATLAG
+124 FAKLAG
-130 KFLTKIKATSSAGKI
+130 KFLTTATATSSTGKI
-145 TDLAAGYYLL
+145 TVPAGYYLL
-155 KDVTPG
+155 KDVT
-161 TPGTDAALSRNI
+161 TVTDDALSLNI
-173 LKVVN
+173 LKVVKD
-178 NVEVNP
+178 VTVNP

-193 KIGTDITKGV
+193 KIGTDISTGV

-221 VPKMQGYTKYFFVL
+221 VPQMQGYTKYFFVL

-246 NDVAIKIDDTT
+246 KDVAIKIGATTLAADAYDVVYDDT
-257 LGTDDYDVTYAT
+257 A
-269 DKNTGVSTIKIVI
+269 NTMKIVI
-282 KNFIQYKSKAG
+282 KNFIQYKSEAG
-293 ADIVVTYSATLNEN
+293 KDIVVTYSATLNEK
-307 ANLTKD
+307 ADLTQA

-333 ENEPDTTDP
+333 DNEPDTTDP

-356 QLQLTK
+356 KLQLTK
-362 VDGKDN
+362 VDGADH

-385 TAVSESHY
+385 TAVSKGEY
-393 FKQDTAGTYYQL
+393 FKQDAAGTYYQL

-411 DTAPN
+411 ETVPT
-416 AETKSKYVSDSVKY
+416 AETESKYVSTSVKY
-430 KKVEDAT
+430 AKVTDTT
-437 EKTNMQKVTARGT
+437 EQTKMQKVTANGT
-450 TGTDGV
+450 TDANGL
-456 ITFGGLGAGTYFI
+456 ITFEGLGAGTYYI
-469 TELKTKDGYNL
+469 TELKTKSGYNL
-480 LTAPITVEIKA
+480 LTAPITVVITA

-500 TATVNG
+500 TATMNG
-506 NEETDVFDTKDNM
+506 APATFEENM

-527 KGSDLP
+527 KGSVLP

>member
-21 AFAMGLTASAADTT
+21 AFAMGLTASAAD

-57 KGNQSGNTLSDIEW
+57 KGNLDGNTLSDIEW

-82 ELQTNTSFTSFKSC
+82 ELKKNEPFKSC
-96 TDAKTVAEKLATF
+96 TDAKTVAEKLAAFTDDS
-109 KAGPNEGA
+109 NEA
-117 DSDEVVA
+117 VA
-124 FATLAG
+124 FAKLAG
-130 KFLTKIKATSSAGKI
+130 KFLTTATASSSTGQI
-145 TDLAAGYYLL
+145 TVPAGYYLL
-155 KDVTPG
+155 KDVT
-161 TPGTDAALSRNI
+161 TATHDALSLNI
-173 LKVVN
+173 LKVVKD
-178 NVEVNP
+178 VEVNP

-193 KIGTDITKGV
+193 KIGTDITTGA

-246 NDVAIKIDDTT
+246 KDVAIKIGATTLAADAYDVVYDDT
-257 LGTDDYDVTYAT
+257 A
-269 DKNTGVSTIKIVI
+269 NTMKIVI
-282 KNFIQYKSKAG
+282 KNFIQYKSEAG
-293 ADIVVTYSATLNEN
+293 KDIVVTYSATLNEK
-307 ANLTKD
+307 ADLTQA

-333 ENEPDTTDP
+333 DNEPDTTDP

-356 QLQLTK
+356 KLQLTK
-362 VDGKDN
+362 VDGADH

-385 TAVSESHY
+385 TAVSKGEY
-393 FKQDTAGTYYQL
+393 FKQDAAGTYYQL

-411 DTAPN
+411 ETAPTT
-416 AETKSKYVSDSVKY
+416 ETESKYVSTSVKY
-430 KKVEDAT
+430 AKVTDTAEQT
-437 EKTNMQKVTARGT
+437 KMQKVTASGT
-450 TGTDGV
+450 TDANGL
-456 ITFGGLGAGTYFI
+456 ITFKGLGAGTYYI
-469 TELKTKDGYNL
+469 TELKTLGGYNL
-480 LTAPITVEIKA
+480 LTAPITVTITGTPSA
-491 TPGTTSCTW
+491 TGSGYSW
-500 TATVNG
+500 SVSSNATF
-506 NEETDVFDTKDNM
+506 EDDM

-527 KGSDLP
+527 KGSVLP

>member
-21 AFAMGLTASAADTT
+21 AFAMGLTASAAD

-57 KGNQSGNTLSDIEW
+57 QGNLDGNTLSDIEW

-82 ELQTNTSFTSFKSC
+82 ELKKNASFTSC
-96 TDAKTVAEKLATF
+96 TDAKTVAEKLAAFT
-109 KAGPNEGA
+109 N
-117 DSDEVVA
+117 DSDEAVA
-124 FATLAG
+124 FAKLAG
-130 KFLTKIKATSSAGKI
+130 KFLTTATATSSSGKI
-145 TDLAAGYYLL
+145 TVPAGYYLL
-155 KDVTPG
+155 KDVT
-161 TPGTDAALSRNI
+161 TVTDDALSLNI
-173 LKVVN
+173 LKVVKD
-178 NVEVNP
+178 VTVNP

-193 KIGTDITKGV
+193 TIGTDISTGV

-221 VPKMQGYTKYFFVL
+221 VPQMQGYTKYFFVL

-246 NDVAIKIDDTT
+246 KDVAIKIGTTT
-257 LGTDDYDVTYAT
+257 LAADAYDVTYDDTA
-269 DKNTGVSTIKIVI
+269 NTMKIVI
-282 KNFIQYKSKAG
+282 KDFIQYKSEAG
-293 ADIVVTYSATLNEN
+293 KDIVVTYSATLNEK
-307 ANLTKD
+307 ADLTQA

-333 ENEPDTTDP
+333 DNEPDTTDP
-342 VGETPEHVTVTYST
+342 VGVTPEHVTVTYST
-356 QLQLTK
+356 KLQLTK
-362 VDGKDN
+362 VDGADH

-385 TAVSESHY
+385 TAVSKGEY
-393 FKQDTAGTYYQL
+393 FKQDAAGTYYQL

-411 DTAPN
+411 ETDPT
-416 AETKSKYVSDSVKY
+416 AETESKYVSTSVKY
-430 KKVEDAT
+430 AKVTDTT
-437 EKTNMQKVTARGT
+437 EQTKMQKVTASGT
-450 TGTDGV
+450 TDANGL
-456 ITFGGLGAGTYFI
+456 ITFEGLGAGTYYI
-469 TELKTKDGYNL
+469 TELKTLGGYNL
-480 LTAPITVEIKA
+480 LTAPITVTITA
-491 TPGTTSCTW
+491 TPSETGCGW
-500 TATVNG
+500 TVSSNATF
-506 NEETDVFDTKDNM
+506 EDDM

-527 KGSDLP
+527 KGSVLP

-550 VCGAVVMAITKKKLS
+550 VCGAAVMAITKKKLS

>member
-21 AFAMGLTASAADTT
+21 AFAMGLTASAAD
-35 YTITINKPAGDIDR
+35 YTITITKPAGDIDR

-57 KGNQSGNTLSDIEW
+57 QGNLDGSTLSDIEW
-71 GTGIDGAAFLT
+71 GAGIDGAAFLT
-82 ELQTNTSFTSFKSC
+82 ELKKNAPFTSC
-96 TDAKTVAEKLATF
+96 TDAKTVAEKLAAFT
-109 KAGPNEGA
+109 N
-117 DSDEVVA
+117 DSDEAVA
-124 FATLAG
+124 FAKLAG
-130 KFLTKIKATSSAGKI
+130 KFLTTATATSSAGKI
-145 TDLAAGYYLL
+145 TVPAGYYLL
-155 KDVTPG
+155 KDVT
-161 TPGTDAALSRNI
+161 TVAHDALSLNI
-173 LKVVN
+173 LKVVKD
-178 NVEVNP
+178 VTVNP

-193 KIGTDITKGV
+193 KIGTDITSGV

-221 VPKMQGYTKYFFVL
+221 VPQMQGYTKYFFVL

-246 NDVAIKIDDTT
+246 KDVAIKIGTTT
-257 LGTDDYDVTYAT
+257 LASTAYDVTYDDTA
-269 DKNTGVSTIKIVI
+269 NTMKIVI
-282 KNFIQYKSKAG
+282 KNFIQYKSQASE
-293 ADIVVTYSATLNEN
+293 DIVVTYSATLNEN
-307 ANLTKD
+307 ANLTQD

-324 NNPNVDYKG
+324 NNPNVESKG
-333 ENEPDTTDP
+333 DNEPDSTDP

-362 VDGKDN
+362 VNGADHN
-368 NVKLEGVEFQI
+368 EKLEGVEFQI

-385 TAVSESHY
+385 TAVSKGHY

-411 DTAPN
+411 DTAP
-416 AETKSKYVSDSVKY
+416 APETESKYVSTSVKY
-430 KKVEDAT
+430 AEVTDST
-437 EKTNMQKVTARGT
+437 EQTKMQKVTASGT
-450 TGTDGV
+450 TDANGL
-456 ITFGGLGAGTYFI
+456 ITFKGLGAGTYFI
-469 TELKTKDGYNL
+469 TELKTKSGYNL
-480 LTAPITVEIKA
+480 LTAPITVKIDA
-491 TPGTTSCTW
+491 TLGTTSCTW

-506 NEETDVFDTKDNM
+506 ENATFEDDM

-527 KGSDLP
+527 KGSVLP

>member
-21 AFAMGLTASAADTT
+21 AFAMGLTASAAD

-57 KGNQSGNTLSDIEW
+57 QGNLDGNTLSDIEW

-82 ELQTNTSFTSFKSC
+82 ELKKNASFTSC
-96 TDAKTVAEKLATF
+96 TDAKTVAEKLAAFTD
-109 KAGPNEGA
+109 
-117 DSDEVVA
+117 DSDEAVA
-124 FATLAG
+124 FAKLAG
-130 KFLTKIKATSSAGKI
+130 KFLTTATATSSTGKI
-145 TDLAAGYYLL
+145 TVPAGYYLL
-155 KDVTPG
+155 KDVT
-161 TPGTDAALSRNI
+161 TVTDDALSLNI
-173 LKVVN
+173 LKVVKD
-178 NVEVNP
+178 VTVNP

-193 KIGTDITKGV
+193 KIGTDISTGV

-221 VPKMQGYTKYFFVL
+221 VPQMQGYTKYFFVL

-246 NDVAIKIDDTT
+246 KDVAIKIGTTT
-257 LGTDDYDVTYAT
+257 LAADAYDVTYDDTA
-269 DKNTGVSTIKIVI
+269 NTMKIVI
-282 KNFIQYKSKAG
+282 KNFIQYKSEAG
-293 ADIVVTYSATLNEN
+293 KDIVVTYSATLNEK
-307 ANLTKD
+307 ADLSTDK

-333 ENEPDTTDP
+333 DNEPDTTDP
-342 VGETPEHVTVTYST
+342 VGVTPEHVTVTYST
-356 QLQLTK
+356 KLQLTK
-362 VDGKDN
+362 VDGADH

-385 TAVSESHY
+385 TAVSKGDY
-393 FKQDTAGTYYQL
+393 FKQDAAGTYYQL

-411 DTAPN
+411 ETAFTP
-416 AETKSKYVSDSVKY
+416 ETESKYVSTSVKY
-430 KKVEDAT
+430 AKVTDTT
-437 EKTNMQKVTARGT
+437 EQTKMQKVTASGT
-450 TGTDGV
+450 TDANGL
-456 ITFGGLGAGTYFI
+456 ITFEGLGAGTYYI
-469 TELKTKDGYNL
+469 TELKTLGGYNL
-480 LTAPITVEIKA
+480 LTAPITVTITA
-491 TPGTTSCTW
+491 TPSETGCGW
-500 TATVNG
+500 TVSSNATF
-506 NEETDVFDTKDNM
+506 EDDM

-527 KGSDLP
+527 KGSVLP

-550 VCGAVVMAITKKKLS
+550 VCGAAVMAITKKKLS

>member
-21 AFAMGLTASAADTT
+21 AFAMGLTASAAD

-57 KGNQSGNTLSDIEW
+57 QGNLDGNTLSDIEW

-82 ELQTNTSFTSFKSC
+82 ELKKNASFTSC
-96 TDAKTVAEKLATF
+96 TDAKTVAEKLAAFT
-109 KAGPNEGA
+109 N
-117 DSDEVVA
+117 DSDEAVA
-124 FATLAG
+124 FAKLAG
-130 KFLTKIKATSSAGKI
+130 KFLTTATATSSTGKI
-145 TDLAAGYYLL
+145 TVPAGYYLL
-155 KDVTPG
+155 KDVT
-161 TPGTDAALSRNI
+161 TVTDDALSLNI
-173 LKVVN
+173 LKVVKD
-178 NVEVNP
+178 VTVNP

-193 KIGTDITKGV
+193 KIGTDISTGV

-221 VPKMQGYTKYFFVL
+221 VPQMQGYTKYFFVL

-246 NDVAIKIDDTT
+246 KDVAIKIGTTT
-257 LGTDDYDVTYAT
+257 LAADAYDVTYDDTA
-269 DKNTGVSTIKIVI
+269 NTMKIVI
-282 KNFIQYKSKAG
+282 KDFIQYKSEAG
-293 ADIVVTYSATLNEN
+293 KDIVVTYSATLNEK
-307 ANLTKD
+307 ADLTQA

-333 ENEPDTTDP
+333 DNEPDTTDP
-342 VGETPEHVTVTYST
+342 VGVTPEHVTVTYST
-356 QLQLTK
+356 KLQLTK
-362 VDGKDN
+362 VDGADH

-385 TAVSESHY
+385 TAVSKGEY
-393 FKQDTAGTYYQL
+393 FKQDAAGTYYQL

-411 DTAPN
+411 ETDPT
-416 AETKSKYVSDSVKY
+416 AETESKYVSTSVKY
-430 KKVEDAT
+430 AKVTDTT
-437 EKTNMQKVTARGT
+437 EQTKMQKVTASGT
-450 TGTDGV
+450 TDANGL
-456 ITFGGLGAGTYFI
+456 ITFEGLGAGTYYI
-469 TELKTKDGYNL
+469 TELKTLGGYNL
-480 LTAPITVEIKA
+480 LTAPITVTITA
-491 TPGTTSCTW
+491 TPSETGCGW
-500 TATVNG
+500 TVSSNATF
-506 NEETDVFDTKDNM
+506 EDDM

-527 KGSDLP
+527 KGSVLP

-550 VCGAVVMAITKKKLS
+550 VCGAAVMAITKKKLS

>member
-21 AFAMGLTASAADTT
+21 AFAMGLTASAAD

-57 KGNQSGNTLSDIEW
+57 QGNLDGSTLSDIEW
-71 GTGIDGAAFLT
+71 GAGIDGAAFLT
-82 ELQTNTSFTSFKSC
+82 ELKKNASFTSC
-96 TDAKTVAEKLATF
+96 TDAKTVAEKLAAFTD
-109 KAGPNEGA
+109 
-117 DSDEVVA
+117 DSDEAVA
-124 FATLAG
+124 FAKLAG
-130 KFLTKIKATSSAGKI
+130 KFLTTATATSSTGKI
-145 TDLAAGYYLL
+145 TVPAGYYLL
-155 KDVTPG
+155 KDVT
-161 TPGTDAALSRNI
+161 TVTDDALSLNI
-173 LKVVN
+173 LKVVKD
-178 NVEVNP
+178 VTVNP

-193 KIGTDITKGV
+193 KIGTDIATGV

-221 VPKMQGYTKYFFVL
+221 VPQMQGYTKYFFVL

-246 NDVAIKIDDTT
+246 KDVAIKIGTTTLAADAYDVVYDDT
-257 LGTDDYDVTYAT
+257 A
-269 DKNTGVSTIKIVI
+269 NTMKIVI
-282 KNFIQYKSKAG
+282 KNFIQYKSEAG
-293 ADIVVTYSATLNEN
+293 KDIVVTYSATLNEK
-307 ANLTKD
+307 ADLKD

-333 ENEPDTTDP
+333 DNEPDTTDP

-356 QLQLTK
+356 KLQLTK
-362 VDGKDN
+362 VDGADH

-385 TAVSESHY
+385 TAVSNGEY
-393 FKQDTAGTYYQL
+393 FKQDAAGTYYQL

-411 DTAPN
+411 ETAPTT
-416 AETKSKYVSDSVKY
+416 ETESKYVSTSVKY
-430 KKVEDAT
+430 AKVTDTAEQT
-437 EKTNMQKVTARGT
+437 KMQKVTASGT
-450 TGTDGV
+450 TDANGV
-456 ITFGGLGAGTYFI
+456 ITFKGLGAGTYYI
-469 TELKTKDGYNL
+469 TELKTLGGYNL
-480 LTAPITVEIKA
+480 LTAPITVTITGTPSA
-491 TPGTTSCTW
+491 TGSGYSW
-500 TATVNG
+500 SVSSNATF
-506 NEETDVFDTKDNM
+506 EDDM

-527 KGSDLP
+527 KGSVLP

>member
-21 AFAMGLTASAADTT
+21 AFAMGLTASAAD
-35 YTITINKPAGDIDR
+35 YTITINKPTDDIDR

-57 KGNQSGNTLSDIEW
+57 RGNLDGSTLSDIEW

-82 ELQTNTSFTSFKSC
+82 ELQKNSDYASC
-96 TDAKTVAEKLATF
+96 TDAKTVAEKLASFTDDPD
-109 KAGPNEGA
+109 KA
-117 DSDEVVA
+117 VA
-124 FATLAG
+124 FAKLAG
-130 KFLTKIKATSSAGKI
+130 KFLTTATASSSTGKI
-145 TDLAAGYYLL
+145 TVPAGYYLL
-155 KDVTPG
+155 KDVT
-161 TPGTDAALSRNI
+161 TATHDALSLNI
-173 LKVVN
+173 LKVVKD
-178 NVEVNP
+178 VTVDP

-193 KIGTDITKGV
+193 KIGTDITTGA

-221 VPKMQGYTKYFFVL
+221 VPQMQGYTKYFFVL
-235 NDSMTAGLTYN
+235 KDSMTAGLTYN
-246 NDVAIKIDDTT
+246 KDVAIKIGTTT
-257 LGTDDYDVTYAT
+257 LAADAYDVTYDDTA
-269 DKNTGVSTIKIVI
+269 NTMKIVI
-282 KNFIQYKSKAG
+282 KNFIQYKSEAG
-293 ADIVVTYSATLNEN
+293 KDIVVTYSATLNEK
-307 ANLTKD
+307 ADLTQA

-333 ENEPDTTDP
+333 DNEPDTTDP

-356 QLQLTK
+356 KLQLTK
-362 VDGKDN
+362 VDGADH

-385 TAVSESHY
+385 TAVSKGDY
-393 FKQDTAGTYYQL
+393 FKQDAAGTYYQL

-411 DTAPN
+411 ETAPT
-416 AETKSKYVSDSVKY
+416 AETGSKYVSTSVKY
-430 KKVEDAT
+430 AKVTDTAEQT
-437 EKTNMQKVTARGT
+437 KMQKVTASGT
-450 TGTDGV
+450 TDANGL
-456 ITFGGLGAGTYFI
+456 ITFEGLGAGTYYI
-469 TELKTKDGYNL
+469 TELKTKSGYNL
-480 LTAPITVEIKA
+480 LTAPITVTITAAPSA
-491 TPGTTSCTW
+491 TGCSW
-500 TATVNG
+500 TVSTNAAF
-506 NEETDVFDTKDNM
+506 EDDM

-527 KGSDLP
+527 KGSVLP

>member
-21 AFAMGLTASAADTT
+21 AFAMGLTASAAD
-35 YTITINKPAGDIDR
+35 YTITINKPTDDIDR

-57 KGNQSGNTLSDIEW
+57 RGNLDGNTLSDIEW

-82 ELQTNTSFTSFKSC
+82 ELQKNAAYTSCK
-96 TDAKTVAEKLATF
+96 DAKTVAEKLASFTD
-109 KAGPNEGA
+109 
-117 DSDEVVA
+117 DSDEAVA
-124 FATLAG
+124 FAKLAG
-130 KFLTKIKATSSAGKI
+130 KFLTTATASSSTGKI
-145 TDLAAGYYLL
+145 TVPAGYYLL
-155 KDVTPG
+155 KDVT
-161 TPGTDAALSRNI
+161 TDVTHDALSLNI
-173 LKVVN
+173 LKVVKD
-178 NVEVNP
+178 VTVNP

-193 KIGTDITKGV
+193 KIGTDITTGV

-221 VPKMQGYTKYFFVL
+221 VPQMQGYTKYFFVL
-235 NDSMTAGLTYN
+235 KDSMTAGLTYN
-246 NDVAIKIDDTT
+246 KDVAIKIGATT
-257 LGTDDYDVTYAT
+257 LAADAYDVTYDDTA
-269 DKNTGVSTIKIVI
+269 NTMKIVI
-282 KNFIQYKSKAG
+282 KNFIQYKNEVGK
-293 ADIVVTYSATLNEN
+293 DIVVTYSATLNEK
-307 ANLTKD
+307 ADLTQA

-356 QLQLTK
+356 KLQLTK
-362 VDGKDN
+362 VDGKDKN
-368 NVKLEGVEFQI
+368 KKLEGVEFQI

-385 TAVSESHY
+385 TAVSKGDY
-393 FKQDTAGTYYQL
+393 FKQDAAGTYYQL

-411 DTAPN
+411 ETAPT
-416 AETKSKYVSDSVKY
+416 AETGSKYVSTSVKY
-430 KKVEDAT
+430 AKVTDAT
-437 EKTNMQKVTARGT
+437 EQSKMQKVTASGT
-450 TGTDGV
+450 TDANGL
-456 ITFGGLGAGTYFI
+456 ITFEGLGAGTYFI
-469 TELKTKDGYNL
+469 TELKAKSGYNL
-480 LTAPITVEIKA
+480 LTAPITVVITA

-500 TATVNG
+500 TATING
-506 NEETDVFDTKDNM
+506 ENATFKNDM
-519 VKLTVENN
+519 VQLTVENN

-565 VEDKADQN
+565 VEDKANQN

>member
-21 AFAMGLTASAADTT
+21 AFAMGLTASAAD
-35 YTITINKPAGDIDR
+35 YTITITKPAGDIDR

-57 KGNQSGNTLSDIEW
+57 KGNLDGSTLSDIEW

-82 ELQTNTSFTSFKSC
+82 ELKKNAPFTSC

-109 KAGPNEGA
+109 ENNSDGA
-117 DSDEVVA
+117 VA
-124 FATLAG
+124 FAKLAG
-130 KFLTKIKATSSAGKI
+130 NFLTTATGSATATSSANGEIKVP
-145 TDLAAGYYLL
+145 AGYYLL
-155 KDVTPG
+155 KDVT
-161 TPGTDAALSRNI
+161 TGTDVALSLNI

-178 NVEVNP
+178 NVAVNP

-193 KIGTDITKGV
+193 KIGTDISTGV

-246 NDVAIKIDDTT
+246 KDVAIKIGTTT
-257 LGTDDYDVTYAT
+257 LAADAYDVTYDDTA
-269 DKNTGVSTIKIVI
+269 NTMKIVI
-282 KNFIQYKSKAG
+282 KNFIQYKSQAD
-293 ADIVVTYSATLNEN
+293 ADIVVTYSATLNEK
-307 ANLTKD
+307 ADLSTDK

-324 NNPNVDYKG
+324 NNPNVESKG
-333 ENEPDTTDP
+333 ENEPDSTDP

-362 VDGKDN
+362 VDGANKE
-368 NVKLEGVEFQI
+368 VKLEGVEFQI

-385 TAVSESHY
+385 TAVSKGEY
-393 FKQDTAGTYYQL
+393 FKQDAAGTYYQL

-411 DTAPN
+411 ETASTS
-416 AETKSKYVSDSVKY
+416 ETGSKYVSTTVKY
-430 KKVEDAT
+430 AKVTDTT
-437 EKTNMQKVTARGT
+437 EQTNMQKVTASGT
-450 TGTDGV
+450 TDKNGL
-456 ITFGGLGAGTYFI
+456 ITFKGLGAGTYYI
-469 TELKTKDGYNL
+469 TELKTLGGYNL
-480 LTAPITVEIKA
+480 LTAPITVTITGTPSA
-491 TPGTTSCTW
+491 TGSGYSW
-500 TATVNG
+500 FVSSNATF
-506 NEETDVFDTKDNM
+506 EDDM

-527 KGSDLP
+527 KGSVLP